1 MMKKLFLLSA
11 FLGIS
16 TYSYTFS
23 GGSPSGNSGSPGD
36 NGVTCASAYCHG
48 GGSASGNELI
58 TISSPNDSL
67 SDGNNFQ
74 VALGIK
80 PNGSSTK
87 IGFMASVED
96 ANGIQLATSNSG
108 IGAKNIGDYI
118 THNNSGTSVSN
129 DSIYW
134 TFDVDGTTFPDSI
147 TVYAAVNFTNGN
159 GRASGDYVVTTSQTF
174 YKSGGSP
181 FELKESALHGLI
193 VGPNPAR
200 DLLSV
205 RSPDLVEVR
214 LYNNLGKF
222 IDMDYSSL
230 VQGNAIELN
239 VSYLPRGTYILH
251 ALNSKGNVHMKHVL
265 LQ

>member
-11 FLGIS
+11 FLGVS

-36 NGVTCASAYCHG
+36 NGATCASSYCHG
-48 GGSASGNELI
+48 GGNASGNEVI
-58 TISSPNDSL
+58 AISSTNDSL

-74 VALGIK
+74 IALGVK
-80 PNGSSTK
+80 PNGSSVK
-87 IGFMASVED
+87 VGFMASVED
-96 ANGIQLATSNSG
+96 ANGTQLATSNAG

-118 THNNSGTSVSN
+118 THNNSGTMVSN

-134 TFDVDGTTFPDSI
+134 TFDVNGTTFPDSI

-174 YKSGGSP
+174 YKGGGSP
-181 FELKESALHGLI
+181 FELTESALHALI

-200 DLLSV
+200 NVLSV
-205 RSPDLVEVR
+205 KSPDLVEVR
-214 LYNNLGKF
+214 LYNTLGKF
-222 IDMDYSSL
+222 KDLDYSSL
-230 VQGNAIELN
+230 VQGNEIELN
-239 VSYLPRGTYILH
+239 VSSLPRGAYILH
-251 ALNSKGNVHMKHVL
+251 VVNSKGNVQMKHVL